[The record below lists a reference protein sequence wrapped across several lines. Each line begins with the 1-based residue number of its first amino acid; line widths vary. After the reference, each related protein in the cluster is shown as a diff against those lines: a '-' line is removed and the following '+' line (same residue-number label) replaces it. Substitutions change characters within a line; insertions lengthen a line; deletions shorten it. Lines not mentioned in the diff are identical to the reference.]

1 MLEGNAHIRIFS
13 KTNLGGTLRNDRAV
27 NAQKTVR
34 MKNNVDK
41 GLIADF
47 VALGLGLVA
56 LAVLLGVVLAFM

>member
-1 MLEGNAHIRIFS
+1 
-13 KTNLGGTLRNDRAV
+13 
-27 NAQKTVR
+27 

-47 VALGLGLVA
+47 VILDLGLVA

>member
-1 MLEGNAHIRIFS
+1 
-13 KTNLGGTLRNDRAV
+13 
-27 NAQKTVR
+27 

-47 VALGLGLVA
+47 VILGFGLVA